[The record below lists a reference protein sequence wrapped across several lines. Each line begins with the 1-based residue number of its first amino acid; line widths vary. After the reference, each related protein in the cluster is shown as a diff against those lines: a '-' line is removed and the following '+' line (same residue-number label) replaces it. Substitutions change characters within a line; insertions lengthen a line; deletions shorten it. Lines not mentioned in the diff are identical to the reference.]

1 MASLL
6 WLDDFNDPPPQLAL
20 AEPEEEPAPPEPPA
34 DPRLE
39 GWREGYAAG
48 HRQAMLRAQSG
59 NPALIAA
66 LNRRLDDLD
75 SRLDQ
80 YDADSAAQIGDL
92 LIAILIQ
99 AVPEEWPGDI
109 KGNLAT
115 VIEAVRPSFY
125 LNPKLHLHHDTQTEI
140 GIHDLPGLLTAL
152 EDIQTTDWA
161 ISLRWDTRQPP
172 EAALPA
178 LRKAAASAQAGG

>member
-1 MASLL
+1 M
-6 WLDDFNDPPPQLAL
+6 
-20 AEPEEEPAPPEPPA
+20 
-34 DPRLE
+34 
-39 GWREGYAAG
+39 
-48 HRQAMLRAQSG
+48 
-59 NPALIAA
+59 
-66 LNRRLDDLD
+66 
-75 SRLDQ
+75 
-80 YDADSAAQIGDL
+80 
-92 LIAILIQ
+92 LIQ

-125 LNPKLHLHHDTQTEI
+125 LAPKLHLHHDTQSEI
-140 GIHDLPGLLTAL
+140 GIRDLPGLLTAL

-161 ISLRWDTRQPP
+161 ISLRWDTQQPP